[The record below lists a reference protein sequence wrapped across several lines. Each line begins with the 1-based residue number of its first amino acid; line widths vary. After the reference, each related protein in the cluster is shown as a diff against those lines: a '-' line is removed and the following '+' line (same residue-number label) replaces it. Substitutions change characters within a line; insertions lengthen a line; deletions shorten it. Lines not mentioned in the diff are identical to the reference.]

1 MFEARLV
8 EGIIMKQII
17 EAVKDLVTDANLDCS
32 EEEVSIQCMDG
43 SHVSLVAV
51 RLSAAAFDHYRC
63 DRPLS
68 LGINSGNMSKIFKMM
83 GKEDVVVLKAE
94 DEPDNLTLM
103 FESTKSDTIADFGKF
118 SCIFGLFLLLFFRYS
133 HTFWMDLF

>member
-1 MFEARLV
+1 MFEARL
-8 EGIIMKQII
+8 EQGRILKDIIDAI
-17 EAVKDLVTDANLDCS
+17 KDLVTDANVDCD
-32 EEEVSIQCMDG
+32 EEKITIQCMDS

-51 RLSAAAFDHYRC
+51 ALQSGGFQHYRC

-68 LGINSGNMSKIFKMM
+68 LGINTQNMAKIFKMM

-103 FESTKSDTIADFGKF
+103 FEGTKTETIADFGE
-118 SCIFGLFLLLFFRYS
+118 
-133 HTFWMDLF
+133 